1 MADVTVTAANVRF
14 SLAAAATARMFI
26 AGEALTRMQP
36 VYLNPADNK
45 VYKADANLSLT
56 AATVIGVA
64 MQDVGTDQLVGVVN
78 YDATCTPGFTLTK
91 GVIYV
96 ASATPGGIAPAAD
109 VVSGW
114 FLSTLLVPIS
124 TTQAILNI
132 TNSGVAT

>member
-1 MADVTVTAANVRF
+1 MADVTITAANARF
-14 SLAAAATARMFI
+14 SLPAVANARMFT
-26 AGEALTRMQP
+26 AGEALTRVQP

-45 VYKADANLSLT
+45 VYKADANASLT
-56 AATVIGVA
+56 TATVIGVA
-64 MQDVGTDQLVGVVN
+64 MQDVGADQVVGVIA
-78 YDATCTPGFTLTK
+78 YDSACTPGFTLTK

-114 FLSTLLVPIS
+114 FLTTLLVPIS
-124 TTQAILNI
+124 TTQAILQI